1 MKYVL
6 LICETYEKNS
16 EKMLRKVSKVTEM
29 INNRNF
35 DASLLIDVNK
45 TVIDCL
51 SDSYFMKSSI
61 IRIFDKC
68 DNIENEEIPKELLE
82 VVYQLDNY
90 IEDSKKMMENQ
101 KETLLKIAL
110 RNLISVQDYRTL
122 LKLVFKIDSLL
133 EKMDNLKWPKLLT
146 ENKI

>member
-90 IEDSKKMMENQ
+90 IEESKKMMENQ